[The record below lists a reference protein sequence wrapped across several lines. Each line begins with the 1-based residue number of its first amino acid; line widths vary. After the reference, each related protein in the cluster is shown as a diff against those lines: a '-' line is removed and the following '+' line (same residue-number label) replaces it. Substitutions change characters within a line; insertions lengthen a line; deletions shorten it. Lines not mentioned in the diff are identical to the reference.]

1 MINFTSKPR
10 YDLSDLIRLVHVL
23 RAPGGCP
30 WDAAQTH
37 LSIRRNFL
45 EEAYEACEALDCD
58 DAAMLREE
66 LGDVLL
72 QVLFHADI
80 ETGRGRMTI
89 DDIADAECKKLLFRH
104 PFLFGGEAESWDELK
119 QKEQGQ
125 QTTGEAMAGVA
136 RALPATWRAEKTQKK
151 AAKTGFRWESAD
163 EALDKLAEETG
174 ELREAVRGHTNIDE
188 ELGDVLFAAVRVA
201 STLERDPEQALHA
214 ACEKFIRR
222 FTAMDQTALAEGRPL
237 APLPQDETLAGWNA
251 PKRVVTGGEL

>member
-10 YDLSDLIRLVHVL
+10 YDLSALIRLVHVL

-80 ETGRGRMTI
+80 DTGRGRMTL
-89 DDIADAECKKLLFRH
+89 DDIADAECKKLIFRH

-125 QTTGEAMAGVA
+125 TTTGEAMTGVA
-136 RALPATWRAEKTQKK
+136 RSLAATWRAEKIPKK
-151 AAKTGFRWESAD
+151 AAKTGFHWESAD
-163 EALDKLAEETG
+163 EALDKLAEETR
-174 ELREAVRGHTNIDE
+174 ERREAVRDHTNIDE

-222 FTAMDQTALAEGRPL
+222 FTAMEQTALAEGRPL
-237 APLPQDETLAGWNA
+237 ETLSKDELLAGWNA
-251 PKRVVTGGEL
+251 QKRVVPGGEQ